1 MKLSS
6 LAFFA
11 SVLAATAG
19 HAQEPAPA
27 AAPPESAPP
36 TTLPAPDVPAVQAGA
51 PAEPPAPAPADV
63 PSPPSAAEAPLDAL
77 APNEPAPN
85 PDDRESFV
93 GDSFGNTPGGIQV
106 GPLGIRF
113 LMQTRWTHTYAS
125 PSNNTR
131 VSYREIENEEV
142 RSQDGLDLQRMFLRF
157 AVDASKYLELKT
169 IVDIA
174 ELVHDNVDNV
184 VKQAY
189 VTVKPIP
196 KHVEI
201 TAGLFK
207 LPFSMLELD
216 PIAQWRV
223 ADTGQADDLV
233 KDLGFAGK
241 DIGVELM
248 VAPLSKPKRL
258 RFALGAFRGHAHDSK
273 AAIGALGAR
282 VESQPIKGL
291 RFGVD
296 WVAQPQTI
304 VDKNATE
311 TSNKDIVP
319 FPADP
324 QYPRAVTWRKGQAF
338 SADARYQK
346 HHLTLM
352 VEGMIGDRVDSDL
365 TYGAKGFYAVWAL
378 AGYRFR
384 VGDMHLMPAVRAE
397 WLDTD
402 RTHPIGLRRE
412 LTFAVNLDITRSL
425 RFVIDVT
432 RTDVQSFTPLTDQP
446 KPWPQVPYYELD
458 NTRVIAQLQAV
469 L

>member
-1 MKLSS
+1 LIAS
-6 LAFFA
+6 L
-11 SVLAATAG
+11 LTAAAA
-19 HAQEPAPA
+19 HAQEGPVAQPAP
-27 AAPPESAPP
+27 E
-36 TTLPAPDVPAVQAGA
+36 TTLPAPDVPPLGA
-51 PAEPPAPAPADV
+51 PAEQPAPTPAEI
-63 PSPPSAAEAPLDAL
+63 PAPPSAAEAPLDAP
-77 APNEPAPN
+77 APSEPAPN
-85 PDDRESFV
+85 PVDRETFV
-93 GDSFGNTPGGIQV
+93 GDSFGATPGGIQV

-113 LMQTRWTHTYAS
+113 LMQTRWTHTFAS
-125 PSNNTR
+125 PSTNSR
-131 VSYREIENEEV
+131 VTYRAIEDEEV
-142 RSQDGLDLQRMFLRF
+142 RDPDGADLQRMFLRF

-169 IVDIA
+169 ILDVA
-174 ELVHDNVDNV
+174 ELVHDNADNV

-196 KHVEI
+196 KHLELTV
-201 TAGLFK
+201 GLFK

-223 ADTGQADDLV
+223 ADTGEADDLV

-241 DIGVELM
+241 DIGAELM
-248 VAPLSKPKRL
+248 LAPLARSKRL
-258 RFALGAFRGHAHDSK
+258 RFAFGAFRGHATDSAK
-273 AAIGALGAR
+273 AAVGALGAR

-296 WVAQPQTI
+296 WVEHPQQI
-304 VDKNATE
+304 VDLRASKTGHK
-311 TSNKDIVP
+311 SVVP

-324 QYPRAVTWRKGQAF
+324 LYPRALTWLRGRAF

-346 HHLTLM
+346 HHITLM
-352 VEGMIGDRVDSDL
+352 LEGMLGDRVDYDVS
-365 TYGAKGFYAVWAL
+365 YGAKSFYAVWAL

-402 RTHPIGLRRE
+402 RQHPVGLRRE
-412 LTFAVNLDITRSL
+412 LTFALNLDITRSL

-432 RTDVQSFTPLTDQP
+432 RTDVQAYTPLADQP
-446 KPWPQVPYYELD
+446 KPWPQIPYFELD